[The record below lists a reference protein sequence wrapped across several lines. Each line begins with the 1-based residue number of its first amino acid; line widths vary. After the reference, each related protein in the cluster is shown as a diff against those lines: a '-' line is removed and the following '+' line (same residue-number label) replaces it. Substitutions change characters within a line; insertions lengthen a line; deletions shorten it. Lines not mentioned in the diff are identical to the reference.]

1 MPSVRCRF
9 CGMEY
14 PPVRN
19 DTELE
24 RLHLMH
30 LRLMHPAFMPRPV
43 THAIQG
49 AQQRGLLGEQP
60 TDGKNGGYTRH

>member
-1 MPSVRCRF
+1 MPTVRCRF

-24 RLHLMH
+24 RLHLLH
-30 LRLMHPAFMPRPV
+30 LMRVHPGFMPRPIV
-43 THAIQG
+43 HAVQS
-49 AQQRGLLGEQP
+49 ALQQSQIRPAVKRGG
-60 TDGKNGGYTRH
+60 